1 MPQAFDAQNPP
12 FDRLSHDEISQVRAA
27 LDIGYFRPGEAVI
40 EQGKRSEN
48 LYVVIKGLVEERDG
62 DTIEAA
68 LGPKDTFDARSLVHG
83 PAGAS
88 FVAGEETLCYLLP
101 KAVVLELIAKN
112 TGFAAFFYSEIS
124 RKLRSYTPGRDTGS
138 VESTLRAR
146 VRDVRF
152 RPAVFVDASMT
163 IKEAGHAMREF
174 NNNSLLVRNGDAVGI
189 ITGTDLAKRVVL
201 DEQPLSAA
209 IRDVCHFDL
218 ATIKLDDFI
227 FDAVIAMTHHNK
239 RRLVIESAGKYVGV
253 IEDIDILGLVAGNPQ
268 LIPGQIE
275 RARAVEDMA
284 ASALDI
290 QGQVERLHRQSARV
304 EVIAEITS
312 DLNRRLFAKVF
323 HLTATPSVRDAGCL
337 MVMGSEGRGEQ
348 TVRTDQ
354 DNGILFTHAVPA
366 DELAAFREKF
376 TAALETFGFP
386 PCPGNVM
393 VRNPQWSQPID
404 DFIRQIKSWI
414 VTPADDS
421 PMNLGIFYD
430 AVPVTG
436 HYELVDR
443 AKSAMV
449 EMMHG
454 ESAYLSR
461 FARAIDQFEGASAGM
476 LTSIMASV
484 GVGSG
489 EIDIKKAGT
498 FPIVHGIRTFAIDQ
512 GLKVTST
519 VHRIEALSASGI
531 LSAELG
537 RDLVGA
543 LSYFME
549 IRLQSQL
556 RAMKTGKRE
565 EEAIVRLNELSTR
578 DRDLLRDA
586 LRVVKRFREVVRSRY
601 HLTVF

>member
-12 FDRLSHDEISQVRAA
+12 FDRLNHDEIGQVRAA
-27 LDIGYFRPGEAVI
+27 LDIGYFRPGEAII
-40 EQGKRSEN
+40 ERGQRSEM
-48 LYVVIKGLVEERDG
+48 LHVVIKGLVEEREG
-62 DTIEAA
+62 DNIEAA

-83 PAGAS
+83 PAGSS
-88 FVAGEETLCYLLP
+88 FIAAEETLCYLLP
-101 KAVVLELIAKN
+101 KALVLELIAKN

-124 RKLRSYTPGRDTGS
+124 RKLRTYRPGRDS
-138 VESTLRAR
+138 EVVESTLRAR
-146 VRDVRF
+146 VRDVRY
-152 RPAVFVDASMT
+152 RPAVFVDGATT
-163 IKEAGHAMREF
+163 IEQAGRAMQEH
-174 NNNSLLVRNGDAVGI
+174 NNNTLLVQEGDAVGI
-189 ITGTDLAKRVVL
+189 ITGTDLAKRIVL
-201 DEQPLSAA
+201 NGHSLSTKV
-209 IRDVCHFDL
+209 REVCHFDL
-218 ATIKLDDFI
+218 ATIRIDDFI

-239 RRLVIESAGKYVGV
+239 RRLVIESNGKYVGV
-253 IEDIDILGLVAGNPQ
+253 LEDIDILGLVAGNPQ

-275 RARAVEDMA
+275 RARAVDELT

-290 QGQVERLHRQSARV
+290 QRQVERLHRQGARV

-323 HLTATPSVRDAGCL
+323 NLVAPPSIRDAGCL
-337 MVMGSEGRGEQ
+337 IVMGSEGRGEQ

-354 DNGILFTHAVPA
+354 DNGLILAHEVPES
-366 DELAAFREKF
+366 DLQAFRDGF
-376 TAALETFGFP
+376 TNALEKFGFP

-404 DFIRQIKSWI
+404 SFIRQIKSWI
-414 VTPADDS
+414 ITAVDDG
-421 PMNLGIFYD
+421 PLNLGIFFD

-436 HYELVDR
+436 AFELLDR
-443 AKSAMV
+443 AKNAMV
-449 EMMHG
+449 DLMHG

-461 FARAIDQFEGASAGM
+461 FARAIDQFEGASAGV

-484 GVGSG
+484 GVGS
-489 EIDIKKAGT
+489 EDIDIKKAGT
-498 FPIVHGIRTFAIDQ
+498 FPIVHGIRTFAIDE
-512 GLKVTST
+512 GLKEVPT
-519 VHRIEALSASGI
+519 VKRIEALSDSGV

-565 EEAIVRLNELSTR
+565 LEAIVRPSEMTTR

>member
-1 MPQAFDAQNPP
+1 MAEAFDAQNPP
-12 FDRLSHDEISQVRAA
+12 FERLSHDEISQVRAA
-27 LDIGYFRPGEAVI
+27 LDIGYFRPGEAI
-40 EQGKRSEN
+40 IAQGQRSEN

-62 DTIEAA
+62 DDIESA

-101 KAVVLELIAKN
+101 KALVLELIAKN

-124 RKLRSYTPGRDTGS
+124 RKLSSYTPGRDTGG
-138 VESTLRAR
+138 VESALRAR

-152 RPAVFVDASMT
+152 HEAVFVDASMT
-163 IKEAGHAMREF
+163 IQEAGHAMREF
-174 NNNSLLVRNGDAVGI
+174 NNNTLLVRDGEAIGV

-201 DEQPLSAA
+201 EGRPLSAA
-209 IRDVCHFDL
+209 IRDICHFDL
-218 ATIKLDDFI
+218 ATIGIDDFI

-239 RRLVIESAGKYVGV
+239 RRLIIESDGTYVGV
-253 IEDIDILGLVAGNPQ
+253 LEDIDILGLVAGNPQ

-275 RARAVEDMA
+275 RARKVEELTT
-284 ASALDI
+284 SAHDI
-290 QGQVERLHRQSARV
+290 QSQVERLHRQSARV

-323 HLTATPSVRDAGCL
+323 DLTAPPSVSEAGCL
-337 MVMGSEGRGEQ
+337 IVMGSEGRGEQ

-354 DNGILFTHAVPA
+354 DNGVLFTHPVPD
-366 DELAAFREKF
+366 DELAAFRENF
-376 TAALETFGFP
+376 TAALESFGFP
-386 PCPGNVM
+386 VCPGNIM

-414 VTPADDS
+414 VAPTDDS

-436 HYELVDR
+436 HFELVDR
-443 AKSAMV
+443 AKSAMA
-449 EMMHG
+449 EMMRG

-461 FARAIDQFEGASAGM
+461 FARAIDQFEGASASM
-476 LTSIMASV
+476 FTSIMASV
-484 GVGSG
+484 GVATD
-489 EIDIKKAGT
+489 EIDVKKTGT
-498 FPIVHGIRTFAIDQ
+498 FPIVHGVRTFAIDE
-512 GLKVTST
+512 GLKETST
-519 VHRIEALSASGI
+519 VHRIEALAENGI
-531 LSAELG
+531 LSNELG

-556 RAMKTGKRE
+556 RAVKTGKRE
-565 EEAIVRLNELSTR
+565 QESIVRLNELSTR

-586 LRVVKRFREVVRSRY
+586 LRVVKRFREVVRNRY
-601 HLTVF
+601 HLSMF